1 MLVVTLVVILF
12 LLDVG
17 GVLFLVCVLRG
28 KASRRKRR
36 ERRERIYG
44 IIQENESCGHFE
56 GGRSED
62 EVARAD
68 EEIHV
73 L

>member
-1 MLVVTLVVILF
+1 MTLAVILL

-17 GVLFLVCVLRG
+17 GVLFLVCVLKA
-28 KASRRKRR
+28 KASRR

-44 IIQENESCGHFE
+44 IIQEREARNESCGYFE
-56 GGRSED
+56 GGRSEK
-62 EVARAD
+62 ELAGAD